1 MQIGLL
7 GFGVVGKGVYELV
20 RNRSDL
26 HVAYVLCRQDHT
38 LPDGNVTHDI
48 RNILD
53 DPEVD
58 TVVEA
63 MGSLHPA
70 FEFVRDAIMAGKNV
84 VTCNK
89 ALVAMYYD
97 ELLPLAQRKNVLF
110 RCTGAVGGGI
120 GWLSE
125 LERARRAQTI
135 CRVGGIMNGTCNY
148 ILDAMTR
155 LGQDYGEA
163 LAQAQS
169 LGYAE
174 ADPATDVDGID
185 AWHKLILSVNVAFG
199 VSVDR
204 DTVPVAGIR
213 HLLAEDVERFSR
225 HGLVCRLMTEASLEN
240 GVLNAWVQPTL
251 CPLTSPE
258 ASVTTNFNLIT
269 FVGSVSDRMS
279 FYGQGAG
286 RYPTAYN
293 VLQDCLDIQ
302 VGRGFYGTYG
312 PRIRADNGECRS
324 FYLRGV
330 PDWPEDRVETRWDDA
345 VITVPV
351 PVREMHAW
359 YADRR
364 EGFLAALPANF

>member
-1 MQIGLL
+1 M
-7 GFGVVGKGVYELV
+7 
-20 RNRSDL
+20 
-26 HVAYVLCRQDHT
+26 
-38 LPDGNVTHDI
+38 
-48 RNILD
+48 
-53 DPEVD
+53 
-58 TVVEA
+58 
-63 MGSLHPA
+63 
-70 FEFVRDAIMAGKNV
+70 
-84 VTCNK
+84 
-89 ALVAMYYD
+89 
-97 ELLPLAQRKNVLF
+97 
-110 RCTGAVGGGI
+110 
-120 GWLSE
+120 
-125 LERARRAQTI
+125 
-135 CRVGGIMNGTCNY
+135 
-148 ILDAMTR
+148 
-155 LGQDYGEA
+155 
-163 LAQAQS
+163 
-169 LGYAE
+169 
-174 ADPATDVDGID
+174 
-185 AWHKLILSVNVAFG
+185 
-199 VSVDR
+199 
-204 DTVPVAGIR
+204 PVAGIR